1 LFLLKIIEWLEERAA
16 APRREAAMSKIV
28 DRMMQQEEAT
38 QRRKLYAGKRAIK
51 PDNLKQTS
59 DSN

>member
-1 LFLLKIIEWLEERAA
+1 MFLLKIIEWLEERAD

-38 QRRKLYAGKRAIK
+38 QRRKLYAGRRAIK
-51 PDNLKQTS
+51 LDNLKQTS